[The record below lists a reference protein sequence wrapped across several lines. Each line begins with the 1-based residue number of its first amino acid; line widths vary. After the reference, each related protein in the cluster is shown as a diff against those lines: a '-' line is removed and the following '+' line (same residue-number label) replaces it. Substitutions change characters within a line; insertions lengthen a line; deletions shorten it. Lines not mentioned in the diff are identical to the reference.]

1 MLNILMSF
9 FIALILFASPHASI
23 AAVVKTYVAEFNV
36 VGAPNKDELKS
47 TLQSLLTS
55 RLDLNRIQL
64 VDKPE
69 KAELQL
75 FGNYAM
81 FGKMFS
87 IDVLIKNALTDSM
100 TKVFE
105 QGTSQ
110 DDLIP
115 AFSRLA
121 DKLNKEIANVQ
132 PVIAPAPVVPVVK
145 TVPAVPVAAVI
156 ATPSIIATVNTPPA
170 KAEESY
176 VVKSETPSRN
186 TPGFWTSDP
195 LTGVFTALALGRTL
209 PSGEREIFVA
219 GANTIRYFKK
229 GAELKQIAEI
239 SIPVSAKILTIDTAD
254 LDRDGVPE
262 LYVSIIDRKSV
273 SSKVYR
279 PLDTGME
286 LIADNQPW
294 LYRGIGNDF
303 KTRTIFAQAVSSKG
317 EYSSDISEVTKIGQR
332 FETAKTRAL
341 PKHGNIYNFTRFS
354 DSKGVEKIAILDED
368 GYVIVYAADGSELW
382 KSSDKFGGSETYFNY
397 ESVTQVRNKGNTYQ
411 WNFLEQRITA
421 MPDGILIIPRNDGSF
436 SIGNN
441 RSFNKYSI
449 FGLQWSGA
457 LLKESWHTRITPS
470 YLADYGFDT
479 ATKEFVLLEIVQ
491 RAGLFNAGKTVISIN
506 KMQ

>member
-1 MLNILMSF
+1 MRTILKSILF
-9 FIALILFASPHASI
+9 ALILLSSPHLSN
-23 AAVVKTYVAEFNV
+23 AAVKTYVAEFNV

-55 RLDLNRIQL
+55 RLNLNRIQL

-87 IDVLIKNALTDSM
+87 IDVLIKNSLTDSM

-105 QGTSQ
+105 QGASQ

-121 DKLNKEIANVQ
+121 EKLDKQIADAQ
-132 PVIAPAPVVPVVK
+132 PLIAP
-145 TVPAVPVAAVI
+145 VPAASSVKPVTPVPVAAAIV
-156 ATPSIIATVNTPPA
+156 APVVVPKVDAPPV
-170 KAEESY
+170 KSEENY
-176 VVKSETPSRN
+176 VVKSETPRRN
-186 TPGFWTSDP
+186 TPGFWSSDP
-195 LTGVFTALALGRTL
+195 LTGVFTAIALGRTL
-209 PSGEREIFVA
+209 PSGEREIFIA
-219 GANTIRYFKK
+219 GANTLRYFRK

-262 LYVSIIDRKSV
+262 IFVSIIDRKSV
-273 SSKVYR
+273 SSKIFRLSDV
-279 PLDTGME
+279 GME

-294 LYRGIGNDF
+294 LYRGIGKDF
-303 KTRTIFAQAVSSKG
+303 KVRTIFAQSVSSKG
-317 EYSSDISEVTKIGQR
+317 EYSTEISEISLSGKL
-332 FETAKTRAL
+332 FETTKSRTL
-341 PKHGNIYNFTRFS
+341 PKHGNIYNFTLFS
-354 DSKGVEKIAILDED
+354 DATGMEKIAILDED
-368 GYVIVYAADGSELW
+368 GYVIVYASNGNELW

-397 ESVTQVRNKGNTYQ
+397 ESIAQLRSKGVTSR
-411 WNFLEQRITA
+411 WNFLEQRIIA
-421 MPDGILIIPRNDGSF
+421 LADGTLIVPRNDGTF

-441 RSFNKYSI
+441 RSYNKHSI

-457 LLKESWHTRITPS
+457 LLKEAWHTRVTPS
-470 YLADYGFDT
+470 YLADYAFDA
-479 ATKEFVLLEIVQ
+479 ATQEFVLLEVVQ
-491 RAGLFNAGKTVISIN
+491 KAGLFNVGKTVISVN

>member
-1 MLNILMSF
+1 MRTILMSV
-9 FIALILFASPHASI
+9 LFSIMLLSSPHLSN
-23 AAVVKTYVAEFNV
+23 AAVKTYVAEFNV

-55 RLDLNRIQL
+55 RLNLNRIQL

-69 KAELQL
+69 KADLQL

-81 FGKMFS
+81 FGKVFS
-87 IDVLIKNALTDSM
+87 IDVLIKNLLTDSM

-105 QGTSQ
+105 QGGSQ

-121 DKLNKEIANVQ
+121 EKLDKEIANVQ
-132 PVIAPAPVVPVVK
+132 PVIAPVTA
-145 TVPAVPVAAVI
+145 VPAVKPVTTVPVAA
-156 ATPSIIATVNTPPA
+156 IIAKVDAPSA

-186 TPGFWTSDP
+186 TPGFWSSDP
-195 LTGVFTALALGRTL
+195 LTGVFTAMALGRTL
-209 PSGEREIFVA
+209 SDGEREIFVA

-229 GAELKQIAEI
+229 GSELRQIAEI
-239 SIPVSAKILTIDTAD
+239 SLPVSAKILTIDTAD
-254 LDRDGVPE
+254 LDRDGIPE
-262 LYVSIIDRKSV
+262 IYVSIIDRKSV

-279 PLDTGME
+279 PSDTGME

-317 EYSSDISEVTKIGQR
+317 EYSADISELKQIGQR
-332 FETAKTRAL
+332 FEITNTRTL

-368 GYVIVYAADGSELW
+368 GYVIVYAANGSELW

-397 ESVTQVRNKGNTYQ
+397 ESVTQVRNKGNAYQ
-411 WNFLEQRITA
+411 LNFLEQRIIA
-421 MPDGILIIPRNDGSF
+421 IPEGILIVPRNDGTF

-441 RSFNKYSI
+441 RSYNKYSI

-457 LLKESWHTRITPS
+457 LLKESWHTRVTPS
-470 YLADYGFDT
+470 YLADYAYDN
-479 ATKEFVLLEIVQ
+479 ATQEFVLLEVVQ
-491 RAGLFNAGKTVISIN
+491 RAGLVNAGKTVISIN
-506 KMQ
+506 KMK